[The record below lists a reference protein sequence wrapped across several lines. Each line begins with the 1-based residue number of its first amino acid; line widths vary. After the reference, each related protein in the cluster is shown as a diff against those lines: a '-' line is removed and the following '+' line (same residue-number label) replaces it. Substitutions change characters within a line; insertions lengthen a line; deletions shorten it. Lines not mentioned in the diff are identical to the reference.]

1 MAKRLRNVAL
11 LGGAA
16 LLASKMLG
24 GKKEAETPR
33 AESKEDQER
42 DRRESAIAG
51 PLRALASTTPATE
64 PKSEARKPTARKAAP
79 AEAPGISV
87 EEGRAAMGL
96 PREARGRSSGVM
108 EGASASGLPRE
119 ARGRGMDEGI
129 TASGLPRE
137 ARGVPRG
144 DVPGSQVYAQINADR
159 IARQRR
165 AAEEDRFMS
174 GGMKEG
180 GKVKMQSG
188 GMVGKASKRAD
199 GIATKGKT
207 RCRII

>member
-24 GKKEAETPR
+24 GKKGEAATE
-33 AESKEDQER
+33 AKEDVER

-51 PLRALASTTPATE
+51 PLRALASAPTVESKDE
-64 PKSEARKPTARKAAP
+64 PKKAAPARRAP
-79 AEAPGISV
+79 AEAPGISM
-87 EEGRAAMGL
+87 EEGRAAIGL
-96 PREARGRSSGVM
+96 PREARGRGAGVM
-108 EGASASGLPRE
+108 EGASASG
-119 ARGRGMDEGI
+119 M
-129 TASGLPRE
+129 PRE
-137 ARGVPRG
+137 ARGVGVMEGATASGMPREARGVTRG

-165 AAEEDRFMS
+165 AAEEERFMS
-174 GGMKEG
+174 GGMKKG
-180 GKVKMQSG
+180 GVVKSS
-188 GMVGKASKRAD
+188 ASKRAD

-207 RCRII
+207 RGRMI

>member
-24 GKKEAETPR
+24 RKKDETPR
-33 AESKEDQER
+33 MESKEDQER
-42 DRRESAIAG
+42 DRREAALAG
-51 PLRALASTTPATE
+51 PLRALAATPTVE
-64 PKSEARKPTARKAAP
+64 PKAEPKKAAPARRAP
-79 AEAPGISV
+79 AEAPGISM
-87 EEGRAAMGL
+87 EEGRSAIGL
-96 PREARGRSSGVM
+96 PREARGRTAGVM

-119 ARGRGMDEGI
+119 ARGIGVMEGA

-137 ARGVPRG
+137 ARGVTRG
-144 DVPGSQVYAQINADR
+144 DVPGSQVFAQVNADR

-165 AAEEDRFMS
+165 EAEEERFMS
-174 GGMKEG
+174 GERMKKG
-180 GKVKMQSG
+180 GVVKSS
-188 GMVGKASKRAD
+188 ASKRAD

-207 RCRII
+207 RGRMI

>member
-24 GKKEAETPR
+24 GKKGEAAART
-33 AESKEDQER
+33 ESKEDQER
-42 DRRESAIAG
+42 DRREEALAG
-51 PLRALASTTPATE
+51 PLRALAPAAKAE
-64 PKSEARKPTARKAAP
+64 PKPEARKPVARKAAP
-79 AEAPGISV
+79 AEAPGISAD
-87 EEGRAAMGL
+87 EGRTAIGL

-108 EGASASGLPRE
+108 EGA
-119 ARGRGMDEGI
+119 

-137 ARGVPRG
+137 ARGVSVAEGMTASGMPREARGVTRG
-144 DVPGSQVYAQINADR
+144 DVPGSQVFAQINADR
-159 IARQRR
+159 SARMRR
-165 AAEEDRFMS
+165 AAEEEQYMS
-174 GGMKEG
+174 GRMKKG
-180 GKVKMQSG
+180 GAVKMQSG

-207 RCRII
+207 RGRII

>member
-24 GKKEAETPR
+24 RKKDETPR
-33 AESKEDQER
+33 TESKEDVER

-51 PLRALASTTPATE
+51 PLRALASAPTVESKDE
-64 PKSEARKPTARKAAP
+64 PKKAAPARRAP
-79 AEAPGISV
+79 AEAPGISM
-87 EEGRAAMGL
+87 EEGRAAIGL
-96 PREARGRSSGVM
+96 PREARGRGAGVM
-108 EGASASGLPRE
+108 EGASASGMPRE
-119 ARGRGMDEGI
+119 ARGIGVMEGA

-137 ARGVPRG
+137 ARGVTRG

-165 AAEEDRFMS
+165 AAEEERFMS
-174 GGMKEG
+174 GGMKKG
-180 GKVKMQSG
+180 GVVKSS
-188 GMVGKASKRAD
+188 ASKRAD

-207 RCRII
+207 RGRMI